1 MGIVDEDIVRVREAT
16 DIVAIIS
23 QYTQLKR
30 VGRRFSGLCP
40 FHAEKSPSFSVNAE
54 QGLYYCFGCAAKGDA
69 ISFLRD
75 KEQLDF
81 VGAVERLAQKSGVTL
96 RYTDAG
102 QGESRK
108 RRQRLIEAIGEAVD
122 WYHSRLLKGKDAGP
136 ARSYLR
142 QRGYERKVVEQYQ
155 IGWAPDSWDDLCQ
168 NLSLSDKDLKDAGLG
183 FTNKAGRSQDA
194 FRARIM
200 FPIFDAQNNPVGFG
214 GRKLPDGDGPKY
226 KNSFESDVYSK
237 SSILYGLN
245 WAKND
250 IVKAD
255 HVLVCEGY
263 TDVIG
268 FGRAGLMTAVATCGT
283 ALTENHVK
291 ILRRFGRRVILAFDA
306 DTAGQNAAARFYEW
320 EKSYDLDVYV
330 AALPPGV
337 DPGSLAES
345 DPELLRQSVTEA
357 RPFLDFQVNRVLV
370 AADLTTAEG
379 RVRAVDQA
387 FELVVEHPEPL
398 VRDQYV
404 LQIAA
409 KCRLDEGLARE
420 RLKTL
425 ASRSKQDAGDGF
437 GRVTRSALG
446 ARSKAPNDDWNANH
460 REYEALKLAVQG
472 DDIRKFVDL
481 ELFTDERSALVYE
494 LTGRHPTLHT
504 AIAEGGPEVGD
515 LLQRLSVEDTSS
527 DPIDVAGLLWERYL
541 ATQIDLCR
549 VEARSVSASSERF
562 SELNQEMNWF
572 KYRLEDLRDVK
583 KKSSTVEALLAW
595 IQEESGDVD

>member
-16 DIVAIIS
+16 DIVAVIS

-69 ISFLRD
+69 ISFLRE

-96 RYTDAG
+96 HYTDAG

-108 RRQRLIEAIGEAVD
+108 RRRRLVEAIGEAVE
-122 WYHSRLLKGKDAGP
+122 WYHKRLLTGKDAGP

-142 QRGYERKVVEQYQ
+142 QRGYERDVVEQYR
-155 IGWAPDSWDDLCQ
+155 IGWAPDGWDELCKHV
-168 NLSLSDKDLKDAGLG
+168 NLSDQDLKDAGLG

-194 FRARIM
+194 FRSRIM
-200 FPIFDAQNNPVGFG
+200 FPIFDAQNNAVAFG
-214 GRKLPDGDGPKY
+214 GRKLPGADGPKY
-226 KNSFESDVYSK
+226 KNSFESDVYHK

-330 AALPPGV
+330 AALPTGV
-337 DPGSLAES
+337 DPGALAET
-345 DPELLRQSVTEA
+345 DPERLRESVTDA
-357 RPFLDFQVNRVLV
+357 KPFLDFQVTRVLA
-370 AADLTTAEG
+370 AADLSTAEG

-387 FELVVEHPEPL
+387 FELVAEHPEPL

-404 LQIAA
+404 LQVAA
-409 KCRLDEGLARE
+409 KCRLEEGLARE
-420 RLKTL
+420 RLQTIL
-425 ASRSKQDAGDGF
+425 ANPKADPDSGAQGAAG
-437 GRVTRSALG
+437 RPTRT
-446 ARSKAPNDDWNANH
+446 RSKAVGGDWSTNR

-472 DDIRKFVDL
+472 DEIRKFVDL

-494 LTGRHPTLHT
+494 LTGKHTTLHT

-515 LLQRLSVEDTSS
+515 LVQRLSVEDTSS

-541 ATQIDLCR
+541 AAQIDLCR
-549 VEARSVSASSERF
+549 VEARSVSAASERF

-583 KKSSTVEALLAW
+583 KKASTVETLLAW
-595 IQEESGDVD
+595 IREDLEESD